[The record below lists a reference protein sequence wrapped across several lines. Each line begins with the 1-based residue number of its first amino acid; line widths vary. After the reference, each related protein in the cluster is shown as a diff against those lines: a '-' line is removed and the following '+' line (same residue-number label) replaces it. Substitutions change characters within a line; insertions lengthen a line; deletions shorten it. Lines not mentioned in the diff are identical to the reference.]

1 MAKNVK
7 MVFFLVITFG
17 AITSLRAQQPSQ
29 PLLDNILDKAGEE
42 TFKYFDS
49 FKNLLSE
56 ETKTIETFD
65 KHGEIKKTKTIKSTF
80 LVYQL
85 TKDETRSVE
94 FRNVVSVDGKP
105 LDNADKRTQDF
116 FTKVSSAESSSKE
129 LEQLY
134 KESSRYDGDLVVDGL
149 TLFQSL
155 VLAKNLRPLF
165 AFSYVGTKVKD
176 GASVYEIAYQQT
188 KGSPDISINNKKNP
202 NSGKSGF
209 DYEIDTDSNRELNGR
224 LRGTLWIDASTFQIR
239 GEHRELTVQPDAVGK
254 PMPVIV
260 NDFEFQ
266 SSDFGI
272 LTPKRITHIQ
282 SRLVEK
288 GQEATKEIRLTLDYA
303 NFSRPDVEVKSSEVK
318 NSPKP

>member
-1 MAKNVK
+1 MLKNVK
-7 MVFFLVITFG
+7 MVFFLLITFG
-17 AITSLRAQQPSQ
+17 SIASLRAQQPSQ

-42 TFKYFDS
+42 TLKYIDS

-65 KHGEIKKTKTIKSTF
+65 KHGEVKKTKTIKSTF

-85 TKDETRSVE
+85 TKDETRSAE

-165 AFSYVGTKVKD
+165 AFSYVGTTVKD
-176 GASVYEIAYQQT
+176 GTSVYEIAYQQT
-188 KGSPDISINNKKNP
+188 KGSPDIS
-202 NSGKSGF
+202 
-209 DYEIDTDSNRELNGR
+209 
-224 LRGTLWIDASTFQIR
+224 
-239 GEHRELTVQPDAVGK
+239 
-254 PMPVIV
+254 
-260 NDFEFQ
+260 
-266 SSDFGI
+266 
-272 LTPKRITHIQ
+272 
-282 SRLVEK
+282 
-288 GQEATKEIRLTLDYA
+288 
-303 NFSRPDVEVKSSEVK
+303 
-318 NSPKP
+318 